1 MPVPKFI
8 FKGAKS
14 SSKVSEATNATKASE
29 KNVLKPSSKATKT
42 SKVEKLLRKG
52 KKEFLKGLLKDKF
65 KDWLFSPEDSAEDNL
80 AEEVKET
87 SQTTKVLAKRQNA
100 KERSDKGSSHW
111 RKDGDIEKASKYR
124 YTIDLDKAIEQDKAL
139 QNINERLDSAL
150 YAISGNIPNF
160 KVSKEKEEKG
170 SSRAK
175 SVKDE
180 NPASEQSILSLNHSI
195 SLLNETLRKSKQTVT
210 EETAQKLLSSNAK
223 IEVLV
228 KRISDDMIDEQDTRI
243 KPIENKSSTVE
254 NIAQTPERVS
264 QTNILKKGS
273 NSGGWLKS
281 LLMTGLAGL
290 TTGLINFIADNF
302 LEDGKFSMDKVEE
315 WFSEKWDNFKSW
327 ISDTFNIDNIIQS
340 VKDWFTADPVAAL
353 GESFIATLAGLTGV
367 KLTKAGIK
375 ALKTSNAKS
384 ADKKASKKE
393 IEKAKEKN
401 TAKKSKVSSKASIP
415 AGVKAKGLMKGSK
428 ILPGL
433 GAVFAVVDVINAVDA
448 YLSGDIEGAKTHLVE
463 AGVDALEAIP
473 GVGTAVFLAD
483 IASTFFTGKSLSD
496 RFNNFRSGSTT
507 REEMHNN
514 GIIEKA
520 GLIGNDK
527 IKDKQA
533 LEMLSADDIS
543 DLIQTG
549 DWSAEDLQY
558 LEDLYKRKENET
570 DEDLEKR
577 RKQVIDKIKEIGVNY
592 HKDRDTLIELC
603 KNNQNLANTLKDA
616 ENSNDKVGY
625 SKVIAERFGNNTAD
639 IYRRAELALK
649 TAFNLGY
656 SVKLT
661 KDEIEKLLKIG
672 KYDKKYLDEYQEILK
687 ASEENSPEFTKALDD
702 IISSEKMHS
711 DDGAD
716 YDEMIRKEMMQNP
729 NFWHEQGGARSE
741 FDTSGK
747 PKDTGGPVE
756 NYQGEFKTVG
766 GDAIQISDAV
776 TGPYAQKY
784 PKIRGIRNNNPGN
797 IRISN
802 VKWEGKVPREK
813 NTDGNFEQFC
823 APEFGIRALVMNAK
837 NYQVKHNLWT
847 PRAMIWK
854 WAPPNEN
861 NSNKYVQ
868 DVIRIFHQ
876 SSYEKA
882 RNITADTSFT
892 MTDPELAYCMTCGI
906 ILKEC
911 GVNPYPEGMIKRAIN
926 SALGKES
933 LLTKSQA
940 DVIMKQ
946 SSDMM
951 NSVAMPTSMLND
963 NTDDNAGPEGKSNNY
978 GVLESS
984 STMPTGITG
993 VAGDYLRTATALASS
1008 ATGYSQTNRMG
1019 DSQYD
1024 CSSFVS
1030 RTLKQCGF
1038 NINPNTTT
1046 YAMRKTLTDL
1056 GFTYTPVSDIQGD
1069 YSMLQAG
1076 DILLNDRNQGDN
1088 HTEFY
1093 MGNGWTV
1100 GAHSEK
1106 NGVSARP
1113 NVIDVYHY
1121 NGFLR
1126 HNGSDVDNST
1136 EDDIMNTTFN
1146 EPVTPIKDTT
1156 KSDQEVMQTSEGISN
1171 AVSNTPNVQPVH
1183 VSNNMTNIEQAQEQV
1198 TDDSAER
1205 LFDANVV
1212 NTDFASLEFGMS
1224 ANMQLGY

>member
-1 MPVPKFI
+1 MSVVTA
-8 FKGAKS
+8 GAKVLKS
-14 SSKVSEATNATKASE
+14 STKASKVSKAQKAQKASE
-29 KNVLKPSSKATKT
+29 KNVLKSSTKVSKA
-42 SKVEKLLRKG
+42 EKLLRKG

-80 AEEVKET
+80 SKET
-87 SQTTKVLAKRQNA
+87 EKSLKAVKRQNS

-160 KVSKEKEEKG
+160 KVSKEKEEKN
-170 SSRAK
+170 SRPSKLTNNA
-175 SVKDE
+175 

-195 SLLNETLRKSKQTVT
+195 SLLNETLRKSKETVT

-223 IEVLV
+223 IETLV
-228 KRISDDMIDEQDTRI
+228 KRISDDMTDEQDTHI
-243 KPIENKSSTVE
+243 KPIEKIHNTGYTV
-254 NIAQTPERVS
+254 QTPERVS
-264 QTNILKKGS
+264 QSNILKKDS
-273 NSGGWLKS
+273 KSGGWLKS
-281 LLMTGLAGL
+281 LLLMGLAGL
-290 TTGLINFIADNF
+290 SAGLINFIADNF
-302 LEDGKFSMDKVEE
+302 LEDGKFSFDKFKDNLEN
-315 WFSEKWDNFKSW
+315 WFSEKWDNLKTW
-327 ISDTFNIDNIIQS
+327 MSDTFNLDNIIQS
-340 VKDWFTADPVAAL
+340 INDWFTADPVAAL
-353 GESFIATLAGLTGV
+353 GEGFVATLAGLTGV
-367 KLTKAGIK
+367 KLTKAGLS
-375 ALKTSNAKS
+375 ALKSSNAKT
-384 ADKKASKKE
+384 DKKVPKKD
-393 IEKAKEKN
+393 IEKAKE
-401 TAKKSKVSSKASIP
+401 SKVSSKVSQATKKS
-415 AGVKAKGLMKGSK
+415 GLLSKAKGLMKGSK
-428 ILPGL
+428 IIPGL
-433 GAVFAVVDVINAVDA
+433 GAIFAVVDVINAVSS
-448 YLSGDIEGAKTHLVE
+448 YVSGDIEGAKSHLVE

-483 IASTFFTGKSLSD
+483 MASSLFTDKSLSD
-496 RFNNFRSGSTT
+496 RINNFRQGSTL
-507 REEMHNN
+507 REEMHDN
-514 GIIEKA
+514 GIIEKS

-527 IKDKQA
+527 IKDKQG

-543 DLIQTG
+543 ILIQTG
-549 DWSAEDLQY
+549 DWSDEDLQY
-558 LEDLYKRKENET
+558 LEELYKRKENET

-577 RKQVIDKIKEIGVNY
+577 RKQVIDKIKDIGVKY
-592 HKDRDTLIELC
+592 HKDRDALIEFC
-603 KNNQNLANTLKDA
+603 KNNQNLANALKDA

-625 SKVIAERFGNNTAD
+625 SKVIAERFGNNIAD

-656 SVKLT
+656 GVNLS

-672 KYDKKYLDEYQEILK
+672 KYDKKYLDENQEILK

-716 YDEMIRKEMMQNP
+716 YDEMIRKEMMKNP
-729 NFWHEQGGARSE
+729 NFFREQGGARSE
-741 FDTSGK
+741 FDTAGK
-747 PKDTGGPVE
+747 PKKMGGVVE
-756 NYQGEFKTVG
+756 NYTGEFKTVG

-776 TGPYAQKY
+776 GGSYAQKY
-784 PKIRGIRNNNPGN
+784 AKIRGLRNNNPGN

-813 NTDGNFEQFC
+813 NTDGSFEQFC

-837 NYQVKHNLWT
+837 NYQVKYNLWT

-861 NSNKYVQ
+861 NSDKYVQ
-868 DVIRIFHQ
+868 DVVRIFHQ

-933 LLTKSQA
+933 LLTKTQA
-940 DVIMKQ
+940 DVIMQQ

-951 NSVAMPTSMLND
+951 NSVAMPMQSD
-963 NTDDNAGPEGKSNNY
+963 ADDNAGPEGKSANY
-978 GVLESS
+978 GVLQSS
-984 STMPTGITG
+984 STMPTGIAG
-993 VAGDYLRTATALASS
+993 VAGDYLQTATALASS
-1008 ATGYSQTNRMG
+1008 ATGYSQSNRMG
-1019 DSQYD
+1019 ESQYD

-1046 YAMRKTLTDL
+1046 HTLRKTLKNL

-1100 GAHSEK
+1100 GAHSKK

-1126 HNGSDVDNST
+1126 HNGSDVDNSN
-1136 EDDIMNTTFN
+1136 EDDTIFN

-1171 AVSNTPNVQPVH
+1171 AVSNTPSVQPVH
-1183 VSNNMTNIEQAQEQV
+1183 VSNNMTNIEQAQEQA
-1198 TDDSAER
+1198 TDDSSER

-1212 NTDFASLEFGMS
+1212 NTDFASLEFGFNS
-1224 ANMQLGY
+1224 SNMQVGF